1 MDTKKTTEELL
12 ENTEAGKIW
21 SEIKDKSIEMFALP
35 DQKVH
40 QYCQPK
46 LVDPT
51 KLYLDITASSVL
63 PSLEAAIGSNYTVE
77 LANRYVIVSRAVK
90 PLV

>member
-1 MDTKKTTEELL
+1 MGNKKTTEQLL
-12 ENTEAGKIW
+12 EGTEAGKIW
-21 SEIKDKSIEMFALP
+21 SEIKDKTIEMFALP

-46 LVDPT
+46 FIDPT
-51 KLYLDITASSVL
+51 RLYLDISASSVL
-63 PSLEAAIGSNYTVE
+63 PSLEAAIGNNYTVE
-77 LANRYVIVSRAVK
+77 LATRYVIVSRAVK